1 MGFRRPSRQI
11 EVFDISLMAVV
22 TKAMGAFLVLTV
34 LLMPYYISSPDVAAT
49 SAQAHDEL
57 EQARKQMEDLARQ
70 LGANPDDAD
79 ALRRA
84 LQKMRDTLNA
94 AEQKIDDLS
103 KQANALNSQLQR
115 ARADAQSAQ
124 DEASREKAAL
134 RQTQA
139 WEADMEVQANR
150 AAQALRVEQATAA
163 ELEQQANQAAQALR
177 AKQVAS
183 AELEQQSNQAAQG
196 QRVSQVAQ
204 AEGEQISNT
213 LANVVKNATLTPKY
227 LLFVTWVPDAA
238 CATAPVQVNTLRRAP
253 PKLPPNIDPKRI
265 GAPADGLIERSN
277 RIEGHVVLGKAEAD
291 HPVPSM
297 YFVGFWDNQW
307 RDLTFAY
314 ANTSLPAPCHFSV
327 TTSFVDLVGG
337 TSFRQSQS
345 DVTLPVTGE
354 PTLLGAV
361 TDVGATHFL
370 QPDQDDLA
378 FWAQRK
384 ADIKPRDAT
393 PAPDPAVH

>member
-34 LLMPYYISSPDVAAT
+34 LLLPYYTSSPNVDAT
-49 SAQAHDEL
+49 SAQARDEL
-57 EQARKQMEDLARQ
+57 EQARKQVEDLARQ
-70 LGANPDDAD
+70 LGAHPDDAD
-79 ALRRA
+79 ALRRE
-84 LQKMRDTLNA
+84 LQKMRDTLTA

-124 DEASREKAAL
+124 DEATRARAAQ
-134 RQTQA
+134 RQAQIA
-139 WEADMEVQANR
+139 EADMEVQANQGAQSLR
-150 AAQALRVEQATAA
+150 AKQVAAA
-163 ELEQQANQAAQALR
+163 ELEQQANQAAQ
-177 AKQVAS
+177 
-183 AELEQQSNQAAQG
+183 G
-196 QRVSQVAQ
+196 QRERQIAE
-204 AEGEQISNT
+204 AEGEQTSNM

-227 LLFVTWVPDAA
+227 LLFVTWVPDPA
-238 CATAPVQVNTLRRAP
+238 CATAPIQVSTLRRAP
-253 PKLPPNIDPKRI
+253 PTLPSNIDLQRI
-265 GAPADGLIERSN
+265 GAPADGLVGRSN
-277 RIEGHVVLGKAEAD
+277 RIEGHVALGKPEQD
-291 HPVPSM
+291 HPVSTM
-297 YFVGFWDNQW
+297 YFIGFWDDQW
-307 RDLTFAY
+307 RDLTYAY
-314 ANTSLPAPCHFSV
+314 ANSALSAPCHFSA

-337 TSFRQSQS
+337 KAFRLSQS
-345 DVTLPVTGE
+345 DLTLPATGE

-378 FWAQRK
+378 FWARQK
-384 ADIKPRDAT
+384 VETPPRDAT